1 MMLDSMGAPP
11 CGLRTAL
18 RACRRSFVAAG
29 IFSFFANLL
38 VLAVPIYMLQVY
50 DRVLSSRSTET
61 LVYLTLIALGALL
74 TLGLLDLV
82 RGRLLTN
89 VGAWLEQRLAPAV
102 FERAIQA
109 PLRGNTYR
117 TEAATDLAQLRAFIG
132 GPSILALFDAPWV
145 PLFVA
150 AAYVL
155 HPVIGHLAIAGAIG
169 LFALAVLN
177 DVATRRPL
185 RAANEAAMLSLRQLE
200 SNSRNA
206 EVIEAMGMMSRL
218 AERWSMGKQ
227 HVLQLLAGAAGRA
240 SFLLSASK
248 FARLA
253 IQVLVL
259 AVGAWLVLQDE
270 LTPGAMIA
278 SAIIMTRALAP
289 VEQAISTS
297 RQIVAVRAAA
307 QRLDALLRE
316 TPFRPAAMPL
326 PAPQGDVAVE
336 DVAYALPGA
345 QRQILRAIS
354 FSLAAGEALAI
365 IGPSAAGKST
375 LARLLVGV
383 FPPSAGHVRLDGA
396 DVFAWNRDAFGRC
409 VGYLPQDVE
418 LFAGTVAENIA
429 RMAEAEPA
437 RIVDA
442 ARKADVHDMILHLPH
457 GYDTQIGE
465 GGTHLSGGQRQRI
478 ALARALFGDPKLV
491 VLDEPNASLDR
502 DGEAALM
509 RALAGLKEQATTL
522 VLITHRPALVAHVD
536 KILLLRNGTAELFGL
551 RQEVLARVM
560 PQAVPLR
567 GASASKPIAAASA
580 S

>member
-1 MMLDSMGAPP
+1 MLDGVTEQQP
-11 CGLRTAL
+11 CHLGTAL

-29 IFSFFANLL
+29 FFSLLANLL

-50 DRVLSSRSTET
+50 DRVLTSRSTET
-61 LVYLTLIALGALL
+61 LVYLTLLALGALL
-74 TLGLLDLV
+74 TLGLFDLV
-82 RGRLLTN
+82 RGRLLSN
-89 VGAWLEQRLAPAV
+89 AGAWLEQRLAPAV

-109 PLRGNTYR
+109 PLRGSAYR

-132 GPSILALFDAPWV
+132 GPGILALFDAPWV

-150 AAYVL
+150 TAYLL
-155 HPVIGHLAIAGAIG
+155 HPVIGILAIAGAVA
-169 LFALAVLN
+169 LFALAALN
-177 DVATRRPL
+177 DVVTRRPL
-185 RAANEAAMLSLRQLE
+185 RAANEAAMLLHRQLE
-200 SNSRNA
+200 ANSRNA

-218 AERWSMGKQ
+218 AGRWSMGKQ
-227 HVLQLLAGAAGRA
+227 HVLRLLAGAAGRA
-240 SFLLSASK
+240 GLLLSASK

-289 VEQAISTS
+289 VEQAIGTS
-297 RQIVAVRAAA
+297 KQIVAVRAAA
-307 QRLDALLRE
+307 QRLDALLGE

-326 PAPQGDVAVE
+326 PAPRGDVAVE
-336 DVAYALPGA
+336 DLAYAVPCV
-345 QRQILRAIS
+345 QRQILRTVS
-354 FSLAAGEALAI
+354 FNLAAGEALAV

-383 FPPSAGHVRLDGA
+383 IPPSAGHVRLDGA

-409 VGYLPQDVE
+409 IGYLPQDIE
-418 LFAGTVAENIA
+418 LFDGTVAANIA
-429 RMAEAEPA
+429 RMAEADPA
-437 RIVDA
+437 RIVEA
-442 ARKADVHDMILHLPH
+442 ARKADVHDMILQLPQ

-491 VLDEPNASLDR
+491 VLDEPNANLDR

-509 RALAGLKEQATTL
+509 RAFAGLKEQAATL
-522 VLITHRPALVAHVD
+522 VLITHRPALVANVD
-536 KILLLRNGTAELFGL
+536 KVLLLRNGTTELFGP

-560 PQAVPLR
+560 PQAFPLR
-567 GASASKPIAAASA
+567 GAPASKPIAATSA